1 MWGRYDVDLCNHFKT
16 KKASRLLH
24 TEVPCVI
31 GHLVCLWSWAMKM
44 KVGADG
50 DVSHID
56 RCDLAG
62 EAQWKGDPDE
72 FINALVVSGFL
83 DADGERLYIHDWAEY
98 GGSVLSAQEK
108 NKEKQR
114 RFRERQK
121 QAPKE
126 DGEEATP
133 PPAPLD
139 RSGYEKPSRNGY
151 VPVTETVTLPENNLL
166 DKIRRDKNITMA
178 ASETSESRITEFP
191 SPVSPS
197 EGVPSHSQPP
207 LMEAEP
213 IADQAKPPRRLPAAR
228 PPAKPREPNPHWE
241 AMAEV
246 FGYRPQGKTEC
257 DKWGTAISQIR
268 DKSIDPPVSPD
279 EMKEL
284 FAVYQRVHPTWE
296 FTPFVLSGR
305 IGDLRK
311 WAKLPRDKQ
320 RPASATPARAAVT
333 SGAPLQYAPSIPAYM
348 QPNKEGGR

>member
-31 GHLVCLWSWAMKM
+31 GHLICMWSWAMKM

-56 RCDLAG
+56 RCDLAA

-72 FINALVVSGFL
+72 FINALVDSGFL
-83 DADGERLYIHDWAEY
+83 EADGDRLYIHDWAEY

-108 NKEKQR
+108 NKEKQA

-121 QAPKE
+121 QAKKE
-126 DGEEATP
+126 EREEATP
-133 PPAPLD
+133 PPAPFSD
-139 RSGYEKPSRNGY
+139 SGYEKPLRNGY
-151 VPVTETVTLPENNLL
+151 DTVTLPLRNAL
-166 DKIRRDKNITMA
+166 DKIREDKNITMA
-178 ASETSESRITEFP
+178 ASEKSESRVLEFRVP
-191 SPVSPS
+191 ESPVDVSSP
-197 EGVPSHSQPP
+197 SQPP
-207 LMEAEP
+207 LMEVEAVAP
-213 IADQAKPPRRLPAAR
+213 QAKPEKISAAHK
-228 PPAKPREPNPHWE
+228 PAKPREPNPYWE
-241 AMAEV
+241 ALAEV

-268 DKSIDPPVSPD
+268 DKSIDPPVSPE

-284 FAVYQRVHPTWE
+284 FAVYKRAHPTWE
-296 FTPFVLSGR
+296 FTIFVLGGR

-311 WAKLPRDKQ
+311 LAKLSPEQQ
-320 RPASATPARAAVT
+320 RPPNAAPARAVVAA
-333 SGAPLQYAPSIPAYM
+333 SYQYAPAVPAYK
-348 QPNKEGGR
+348 QPTKGAD